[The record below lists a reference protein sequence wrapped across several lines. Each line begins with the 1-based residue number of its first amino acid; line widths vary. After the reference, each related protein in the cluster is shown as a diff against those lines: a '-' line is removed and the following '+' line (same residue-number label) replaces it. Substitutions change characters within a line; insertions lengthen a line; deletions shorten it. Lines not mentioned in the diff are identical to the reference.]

1 MHSSAYLQ
9 LTRQLVVHKL
19 PRPESLEP
27 QDTLDDNVL
36 LWALK
41 KADKSLD
48 EIEHNPPAVQKAL
61 YDMSR
66 SPAGEAASKGVQA
79 AAKLTMSATI
89 EAAKAA
95 APAGKW
101 ALKQGFKAAVGL
113 VGMAMEQERQATAA
127 KRQQEKLD
135 RQQQQQQQRSRS

>member
-19 PRPESLEP
+19 PRPEPSEP
-27 QDTLDDNVL
+27 QGTLDDNVL
-36 LWALK
+36 QWALK
-41 KADKSLD
+41 KADASLD
-48 EIEHNPPAVQKAL
+48 AIEHNPPVVQKAL

-79 AAKLTMSATI
+79 AAKLTMSATM
-89 EAAKAA
+89 EAAKVA

-127 KRQQEKLD
+127 KRRQEKQE
-135 RQQQQQQQRSRS
+135 REQQRNRS